1 MVQWN
6 RKKSGIRLWSVIV
19 VLSAIALV
27 IWFLVWKAYYRENKS
42 GEDEDSG
49 VGTVKLEDD
58 NDNINN
64 NDGIT
69 TTVEDEQVEKKK
81 VVQYEGEDPN
91 LTEELSGVVSYAG
104 KLGDDITIRVII
116 DQYLREGNC
125 VLELTSGDVVV
136 YSKAANVVP
145 MVSTSSCDGFDV
157 PFSELGS
164 GVFGITVK
172 VEAGE
177 KTGVILGEINV

>member
-6 RKKSGIRLWSVIV
+6 RKKSGVRLWSVIITLLV
-19 VLSAIALV
+19 IALAV
-27 IWFLVWKAYYRENKS
+27 WFLVWNAYSRENKS
-42 GEDEDSG
+42 GENEDSG
-49 VGTVKLEDD
+49 VGTVKWEDD
-58 NDNINN
+58 NIDN
-64 NDGIT
+64 NDGMT

-125 VLELTSGDVVV
+125 VLELTNGDVVV

-145 MVSTSSCDGFDV
+145 MVSTSSCDGFDM

-177 KTGVILGEINV
+177 KTGVILGEINI